1 MAPVGSDDVLRAGRV
16 RHAGHPILTH
26 CIGNAVVV
34 ADAADNMKFHKG
46 RSHSTSKLRIDGAVA
61 MAMALAPMAPPEQ
74 PREFALMFI

>member
-1 MAPVGSDDVLRAGRV
+1 MLSRACPLLGVKRTS
-16 RHAGHPILTH
+16 PILTH

-34 ADAADNMKFHKG
+34 ADAADNMKFHNG

-61 MAMALAPMAPPEQ
+61 LAMALAFLALAEQ